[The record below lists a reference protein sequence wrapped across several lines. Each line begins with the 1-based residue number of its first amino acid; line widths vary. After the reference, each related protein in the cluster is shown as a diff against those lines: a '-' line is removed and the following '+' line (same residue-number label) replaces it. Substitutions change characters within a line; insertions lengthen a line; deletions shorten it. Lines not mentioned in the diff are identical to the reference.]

1 MGLSF
6 ITSSLGDVSDLQ
18 EKLVLFTMELHMY
31 LAQNSEELKE
41 DILQELGELQVSFPF
56 HANEMGW

>member
-1 MGLSF
+1 M
-6 ITSSLGDVSDLQ
+6 SDLQ